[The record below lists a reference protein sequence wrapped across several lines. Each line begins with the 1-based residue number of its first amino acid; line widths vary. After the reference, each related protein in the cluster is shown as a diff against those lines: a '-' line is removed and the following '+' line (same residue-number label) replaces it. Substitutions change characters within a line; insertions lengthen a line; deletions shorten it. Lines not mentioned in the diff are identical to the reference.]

1 MVTVEILN
9 SHPVSVLKKEIS
21 KTNIKGYSK
30 MKKNEII
37 DLMLKNKSRFSH
49 IKKRESSTKK
59 SSTKKIPIPKI
70 TITEAEPE
78 KRKVFSRGGRF
89 FKPKEPKS
97 KLPPIP
103 KSNIKIRLPKETKP
117 KETNSK
123 GRRVEHKKGFI
134 PNTKEQKKEL
144 EEVEKI
150 VKDNKNNFIIPKD
163 YNRVSS
169 LIDKFKLYSNNKL
182 NKTKFQYKFKQYHR
196 EEEKTTYLKGTK
208 EINEVVI
215 DYEIYNKD
223 LSLYKTITANLKDK
237 TGEFYKIKEPYLHT
251 TIFKLKLENEKE
263 EPKKEDFKFNE
274 KNLKIESQTWGTVK
288 VMSIMF
294 FNENENVYIEFTLRK
309 GMTNSLL
316 FLEHLSS
323 QFEKKN
329 PRAQKGYTRAMLCHI
344 INKLLKEKLVK
355 EDSKFGLIAGDIGG
369 ITGKMER
376 THNIKNLVKMY
387 KSMGFKTKPGAVRGQ
402 QQMETTV
409 ENVLK
414 WCNTKYKL

>member
-1 MVTVEILN
+1 MVSADILN
-9 SHPVSVLKKEIS
+9 SHPIKTLKSEIS

-30 MKKNEII
+30 MKKDEII
-37 DLMLKNKSRFSH
+37 DLMLKYKSRFSH
-49 IKKRESSTKK
+49 IKKKEKK
-59 SSTKKIPIPKI
+59 PKGKKEVPKIEVPKI

-78 KRKVFSRGGRF
+78 KRKVYSRGGRF

-117 KETNSK
+117 KDRK
-123 GRRVEHKKGFI
+123 VEHKKGFR

-182 NKTKFQYKFKQYHR
+182 NKTKFQYKFTGYR
-196 EEEKTTYLKGTK
+196 RAEEKSSYLTGTK
-208 EINEVVI
+208 EINEVEI
-215 DYEIYNKD
+215 SYEIYNKD
-223 LSLYKTITANLKDK
+223 LSLYKTITTNLKDK
-237 TGEFYKIKEPYLHT
+237 TGEFYKIKEPYPHN

-263 EPKKEDFKFNE
+263 EPKKEIKKEDFKFNE
-274 KNLKIESQTWGTVK
+274 KFLKIESQTWGTVN
-288 VMSIMF
+288 VMSITF

-309 GMTNSLL
+309 GMVNSLL

-329 PRAQKGYTRAMLCHI
+329 PRAQKGYTRGMVCHI